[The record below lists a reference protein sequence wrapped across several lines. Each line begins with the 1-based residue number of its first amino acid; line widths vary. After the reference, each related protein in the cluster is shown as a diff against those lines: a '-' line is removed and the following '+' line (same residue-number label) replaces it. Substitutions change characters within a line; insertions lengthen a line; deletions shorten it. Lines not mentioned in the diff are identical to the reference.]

1 MQKPSLILFSLLIF
15 LSFTTLSVCNE
26 KVISG
31 KAKVIDGDTIKIN
44 KIKIRLFGIDAPEKN
59 QICKKRYIS
68 FLIFNF
74 QKDYKCGEKSTLALL
89 KKLKDRQVKCIIKK
103 NKDRYNRSIGTCYIK
118 NQDINEWLVKNGYAI
133 AYKKYS
139 KKYVLDEQYAK
150 ENELG
155 IWKGA
160 FTEPEKWRRIM
171 N

>member
-1 MQKPSLILFSLLIF
+1 MKKLSQILFSSLLLLFIF
-15 LSFTTLSVCNE
+15 SSSIYSKE
-26 KVISG
+26 IIIG
-31 KAKVIDGDTIKIN
+31 KAEVIDGDTIKIN
-44 KIKIRLFGIDAPEKN
+44 SKSIRLFGIDAPEKK
-59 QICKKRYIS
+59 QKCKKFFLSIS
-68 FLIFNF
+68 FLSF
-74 QKDYKCGEKSTLALL
+74 QKKYNCGTVSTEHL
-89 KKLKDRQVKCIIKK
+89 KKKIQHKVIKCVSDS
-103 NKDRYNRSIGTCYIK
+103 NDRYKRYLAICYLNK
-118 NQDINEWLVKNGYAI
+118 LDLNKWMVKNGYAV